1 MEEIVRYYTEYAE
14 AARIVAED
22 REDDVQWYA
31 DAAAMHSFLGALL
44 FMPTAFYMV
53 GFYILIPLSVIWG
66 IKAISEN
73 TRYKILAYIGIGVS
87 FFYAAMTCC
96 YFCSVC

>member
-1 MEEIVRYYTEYAE
+1 MEIVRYYTELE
-14 AARIVAED
+14 ENTRTVAED
-22 REDDVQWYA
+22 RSIDRQWYA
-31 DAAAMHSFLGALL
+31 DAAALHSFLGALI
-44 FMPTAFYMV
+44 FMPAAFYMV

-66 IKAISEN
+66 IKAICEN
-73 TRYKILAYIGIGVS
+73 TRFKTLAYIGIGVS

>member
-1 MEEIVRYYTEYAE
+1 MDIARYGVEYEEAT
-14 AARIVAED
+14 RIVAED
-22 REDDVQWYA
+22 RSSERRWYA
-31 DAAAMHSFLGALL
+31 DVAALHSFLGALL
-44 FMPTAFYMV
+44 FMPAAFYMV

-66 IKAISEN
+66 IKAICEN
-73 TRYKILAYIGIGVS
+73 TRYKTLAYIGIGVS